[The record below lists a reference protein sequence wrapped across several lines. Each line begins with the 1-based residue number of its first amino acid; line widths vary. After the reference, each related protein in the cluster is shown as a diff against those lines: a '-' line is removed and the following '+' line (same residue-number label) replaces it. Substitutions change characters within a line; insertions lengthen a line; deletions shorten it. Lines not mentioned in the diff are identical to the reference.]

1 MLRTSFLSLA
11 VSGAVLAG
19 CGGDENEGDGGAD
32 SGTDAHVAI
41 TDGSVEGG
49 SNSDAAAGDAAVAH
63 LQSGTYNVSNV
74 VKVTD
79 GCGLALEDG
88 TFKTLQLANT
98 GTELSLGTKYDDTTD
113 PKWNPAGYGLGTGPW
128 TTSTTTTLMSSA
140 HVKITDDGCEFDV
153 ARTTHV
159 TFTGNNAVSI
169 DYTDTEQSQTM
180 ACKAANG
187 ESTATCTSQYTFNLT
202 RAENQ

>member
-19 CGGDENEGDGGAD
+19 CGGDENGDDGGAD
-32 SGTDAHVAI
+32 GGADAHITI

-49 SNSDAAAGDAAVAH
+49 SNSDAGDAAVAH
-63 LQSGTYNVSNV
+63 LQSGTYNVSSV

-79 GCGLALEDG
+79 GCGLTLEDG
-88 TFKTLQLANT
+88 TFTTLQLSNT
-98 GTELSLGTKYDDTTD
+98 GTELSLGKRYDDTTD
-113 PKWNPAGYGLGTGPW
+113 PKWTPAGYGLGTGPW

-153 ARTTHV
+153 VRTTHV

-169 DYTDTEQSQTM
+169 DYTDTEQNQTA
-180 ACKAANG
+180 ACKAAAG
-187 ESTATCTSQYTFNLT
+187 ESTAMCTSHYTFNLT
-202 RAENQ
+202 RADNQ